1 MNQYLD
7 RRPRRVHMHRE
18 TVGTMAVARR
28 EDVSTIETEVVRVC
42 SIRISSS

>member
-7 RRPRRVHMHRE
+7 RRARRVHMHRE
-18 TVGTMAVARR
+18 TEESIVVVRR
-28 EDVSTIETEVVRVC
+28 EDASTIESEVVRVR